1 MAVAFATGSVPIA
14 DAVDRPAFAA
24 TADTLRLAAPGR
36 RHMVARGHLCRLFR
50 RWNFTLLSGRHIR
63 PGRKAELLSRKTGW
77 QGYFRLELLTLRH
90 SRHDGSMSPAL
101 QREMFERGHAAG
113 VLPYDPVRD
122 EVLLIE
128 QFRPGPLAAGDPEP
142 WQIEIVAGMIDKE
155 GESAEDV
162 VRREAVEEAGI
173 GIRDL
178 EPIADIYT
186 TPGAC
191 TERIALFC
199 GRCDL
204 AGAGGIFG
212 LAGEEEDIRAFPCSM
227 DEIRAALARRAIR
240 NAITVV
246 ALQWLCLNRER
257 LRTAWTGSD

>member
-1 MAVAFATGSVPIA
+1 M
-14 DAVDRPAFAA
+14 
-24 TADTLRLAAPGR
+24 
-36 RHMVARGHLCRLFR
+36 
-50 RWNFTLLSGRHIR
+50 LSGRLIP

-90 SRHDGSMSPAL
+90 TRHDGSMSPAM

-122 EVLLIE
+122 EALLIE
-128 QFRPGPLAAGDPEP
+128 QFRPGPLAAGDADP
-142 WQIEIVAGMIDKE
+142 WQIEIVAGMIDKP
-155 GESAEDV
+155 GETSEDV
-162 VRREAVEEAGI
+162 ARREAMEEAGI
-173 GIRDL
+173 EIRDL

-204 AGAGGIFG
+204 AGAGGLFG
-212 LAGEEEDIRAFPCSM
+212 LAGEHEDIRAFPCSM
-227 DEIRAALARRAIR
+227 DEIHEALDGHAIR
-240 NAITVV
+240 NGITVV

-257 LRTAWTGSD
+257 LRAAWSGSA

>member
-1 MAVAFATGSVPIA
+1 M
-14 DAVDRPAFAA
+14 
-24 TADTLRLAAPGR
+24 TLGQQFQP
-36 RHMVARGHLCRLFR
+36 
-50 RWNFTLLSGRHIR
+50 N
-63 PGRKAELLSRKTGW
+63 RKAELLSRETGW
-77 QGYFRLELLTLRH
+77 QGYFRLDRLTLRH
-90 SRHDGSMSPAL
+90 TRHDGSMSPL
-101 QREMFERGHAAG
+101 FEREMFERGHAAG

-128 QFRPGPLAAGDPEP
+128 QFRPGPLAAGDPNP
-142 WQIEIVAGMIDKE
+142 WQIEIVAGMIDRD
-155 GESAEDV
+155 GETAEEV
-162 VRREAVEEAGI
+162 ARREAVEEAGI
-173 GIRDL
+173 EVRDL

-212 LAGEEEDIRAFPCSM
+212 LAGEHEDTRAFVCSIG
-227 DEIRAALARRAIR
+227 EIRQALAGQAVR

-246 ALQWLCLNRER
+246 ALQWLILNRER
-257 LRTAWTGSD
+257 LRAAWNA

>member
-1 MAVAFATGSVPIA
+1 M
-14 DAVDRPAFAA
+14 
-24 TADTLRLAAPGR
+24 
-36 RHMVARGHLCRLFR
+36 
-50 RWNFTLLSGRHIR
+50 LSGRHIR
-63 PGRKAELLSRKTGW
+63 PGRPGRKAELLARETGW
-77 QGYFRLELLTLRH
+77 HGYFRLDLLTLRH
-90 SRHDGSMSPAL
+90 TRHDGSMSPAL
-101 QREMFERGHAAG
+101 EREMFERGHAAG

-122 EVLLIE
+122 EALLIE

-142 WQIEIVAGMIDKE
+142 WQIEIVAGMIDKV

-162 VRREAVEEAGI
+162 VRREAMEEAGI
-173 GIRDL
+173 EIGDL
-178 EPIADIYT
+178 EPIAEIYT

-227 DEIRAALARRAIR
+227 DEIQEALARSMIR

-257 LRTAWTGSD
+257 LRAAWHG